1 MSACEGELVCKAT
14 NPKIPFF
21 NAPIYTENK
30 QQIGKIDEILGP
42 LDEVYFTVKLQDS
55 KSANAYKQGDKFYI
69 GSDKLLPMERFL
81 PKPKVAGKGNYIA
94 IGFVDLLTCKIVGRI
109 HIYIHIYIPIVGK
122 PTGLQGK
129 VEKKK
134 SSDFGYSDRGGRGGR
149 GGGRGSFGGGRGGGH
164 SRF

>member
-42 LDEVYFTVKLQDS
+42 LDEVYFTVKLDNS

-69 GSDKLLPMERFL
+69 GSEKLLPMDRFL
-81 PKPKVAGKGNYIA
+81 PRPKVAGKGNYIVYF
-94 IGFVDLLTCKIVGRI
+94 IVIDFVDLLTFKIFI
-109 HIYIHIYIPIVGK
+109 FYSWQAHW
-122 PTGLQGK
+122 
-129 VEKKK
+129 
-134 SSDFGYSDRGGRGGR
+134 SSRNG
-149 GGGRGSFGGGRGGGH
+149 
-164 SRF
+164 